1 MLTYGKTLNIFLDFE
16 SPCMTQNAIIVESV
30 LKCWS
35 DLIWADFVLFQTFG
49 ERKMENPQV
58 VEALVEVS
66 GVLEYR
72 FVFYMFVTL

>member
-1 MLTYGKTLNIFLDFE
+1 M
-16 SPCMTQNAIIVESV
+16 
-30 LKCWS
+30 
-35 DLIWADFVLFQTFG
+35 WADFVLFQTFG
-49 ERKMENPQV
+49 EDKMENPQV